1 MVYCYT
7 YHIETLTS
15 WHLKC
20 SGLGR
25 DTLLGDAAEQR
36 LSVPLRHLRADH
48 HLLGLPAQEG
58 ATMTCLKLSYVATRL
73 TGGQGE
79 SDIKYIQGMH
89 SSFPSCA

>member
-7 YHIETLTS
+7 YHIGTLIS

-25 DTLLGDAAEQR
+25 DALLGDAAEQR

-58 ATMTCLKLSYVATRL
+58 AVMTCLKLAYVGHPLNRW
-73 TGGQGE
+73 TGGV
-79 SDIKYIQGMH
+79 DIKHIQGMH
-89 SSFPSCA
+89 SSVPHV